1 MSKRDLSHKN
11 QGLLVIVV
19 SFILLLIHSCEQKAQ
34 KIAPLPPS
42 VEVVSVVQRD
52 VPIYSEYIGTTD
64 GFVNAVIRAQV
75 QGYLI
80 KQNYKEGD
88 IVKKGRVLFEID
100 PRPFMAILEQAE
112 GQFFSQKARWETA
125 KVNLKR
131 IKPLAEQNAVSQKT
145 LTMQLVLNNQPMP
158 L

>member
-75 QGYLI
+75 QG
-80 KQNYKEGD
+80 
-88 IVKKGRVLFEID
+88 
-100 PRPFMAILEQAE
+100 
-112 GQFFSQKARWETA
+112 
-125 KVNLKR
+125 
-131 IKPLAEQNAVSQKT
+131 
-145 LTMQLVLNNQPMP
+145 
-158 L
+158 